1 MIGSE
6 SRRNSRNAR
15 HSRENGAFVGDGGAI
30 WRYVGEFNRRRT
42 APDQELLALCTITHS
57 GSWFSSARAGDDGV
71 AVDGATVVAN
81 QPIIGERIPTALPD
95 RVFDKH
101 IALGGETVRLERL
114 APQLVNAMILKE
126 KIGFALPKRITTRRA
141 LQERP
146 SPAAMI
152 ARSARSRRETARRS

>member
-6 SRRNSRNAR
+6 SRRNSRNAE

-30 WRYVGEFNRRRT
+30 WRYVGEFNRLRT

-81 QPIIGERIPTALPD
+81 QRIIGERIPTALPD

-114 APQLVNAMILKE
+114 VSATISQRNDFEGENWVRFAKKDMRHDGPFRSVLHQL
-126 KIGFALPKRITTRRA
+126 R
-141 LQERP
+141 
-146 SPAAMI
+146 
-152 ARSARSRRETARRS
+152 